1 MLRSRDILQRFR
13 PAGTPGAA
21 SSSGVPADRV
31 AEASAELEPVLALLA
46 AVQDEASRVR
56 SDAAREAGRRRQ
68 DAAERASAVVL
79 AAHRQAV
86 AERAEAAL
94 RVSREAEAEVA
105 AGLAEA
111 QRAASA
117 LREHAA
123 GRMPSY
129 RERVLTA
136 TRARLREGA
145 DGRP

>member
-46 AVQDEASRVR
+46 DAQEEAARLR
-56 SDAAREAGRRRQ
+56 ADGAREAGRRRQ
-68 DAAERASAVVL
+68 AAAERAGATVL
-79 AAHRQAV
+79 DAHRQAA

-111 QRAASA
+111 ERVAAA
-117 LREHAA
+117 TREYAVA
-123 GRMPSY
+123 RMPAY
-129 RERVLTA
+129 RDRVLDA
-136 TRARLREGA
+136 VRAQLHAGA
-145 DGRP
+145 DGGP